1 MMPEPDARVFEQ
13 ETRVLLAEDHA
24 LVREGLRELLDA
36 QPGIRIIGEVSDGRE
51 AVAETL
57 RLTPDVVVMDAWLPR
72 LSGLLA
78 LTEIRKA
85 SPSTRVVMLSAY
97 ERVGFVVEALR
108 EGAYAYVPKSAPA
121 SELLAAIR
129 AASAGEK
136 YLSQAVSKQ
145 LVAQVIEPG
154 QEGGQSIRWLTQR
167 EREILQ
173 RLAEGLSAKEI
184 GAELDISVRTV
195 ESHRASMMRK
205 LGVHKAADLVRF
217 AIREGLVAP

>member
-217 AIREGLVAP
+217 AIREGLVSP

>member
-1 MMPEPDARVFEQ
+1 MAEPEARAFNH

-36 QPGIRIIGEVSDGRE
+36 QPGIRIVGEVSDGRE

-121 SELLAAIR
+121 PFRNAANENWVDRITATNR
-129 AASAGEK
+129 
-136 YLSQAVSKQ
+136 V
-145 LVAQVIEPG
+145 VA
-154 QEGGQSIRWLTQR
+154 T
-167 EREILQ
+167 
-173 RLAEGLSAKEI
+173 
-184 GAELDISVRTV
+184 T
-195 ESHRASMMRK
+195 M
-205 LGVHKAADLVRF
+205 
-217 AIREGLVAP
+217 

>member
-1 MMPEPDARVFEQ
+1 MVELEARVLEN
-13 ETRVLLAEDHA
+13 ETRVLLAEDHT

-36 QPGIRIIGEVSDGRE
+36 QPGIRVVAEVSDGRE
-51 AVAETL
+51 AVEAAL
-57 RLTPDVVVMDAWLPR
+57 RLSPDVVVMDAWLPR

-78 LTEIRKA
+78 LSEIRRA
-85 SPSTRVVMLSAY
+85 NPSARVVMLSAY
-97 ERVGFVVEALR
+97 ERVGFVLEALR

-129 AASAGEK
+129 AASVGEK
-136 YLSQAVSKQ
+136 YISRSVSQQ
-145 LVAQVIEPG
+145 LVAQVIEPSP
-154 QEGGQSIRWLTQR
+154 EGPQSLRWLTQR

-184 GAELDISVRTV
+184 GAELRISVRTV

-205 LGVHKAADLVRF
+205 LGIHKAAELVRF
-217 AIREGLVAP
+217 AIREGLVSP

>member
-1 MMPEPDARVFEQ
+1 MSEANTHAVPN

-36 QPGIRIIGEVSDGRE
+36 QPGIRIVGEVSDGRE
-51 AVAETL
+51 AVTETL

-136 YLSQAVSKQ
+136 YLSQTVSKQ
-145 LVAQVIEPG
+145 LVAQVIEPN
-154 QEGGQSIRWLTQR
+154 QEGGQSLRWLTQR

-184 GAELDISVRTV
+184 GAELHISVRTV

>member
-1 MMPEPDARVFEQ
+1 MMSEPESRAFSN

-36 QPGIRIIGEVSDGRE
+36 QPGIRIVGEVSDGRE

-57 RLTPDVVVMDAWLPR
+57 RLMPDVVVMDAWLPR

-78 LTEIRKA
+78 LTEIRKL
-85 SPSTRVVMLSAY
+85 SPATRVVMLSAY

-129 AASAGEK
+129 AAIAGEK
-136 YLSQAVSKQ
+136 YLSQAVSQQ

-154 QEGGQSIRWLTQR
+154 ADGTQSLRWLTQR

-184 GAELDISVRTV
+184 GAELHISVRTV

>member
-1 MMPEPDARVFEQ
+1 MAELEARVLEP
-13 ETRVLLAEDHA
+13 ETRILLAEDHA
-24 LVREGLRELLDA
+24 LVREGLRELLAA
-36 QPGIRIIGEVSDGRE
+36 QPGLSVVGEVSDGRE
-51 AVAETL
+51 AVEATL
-57 RLTPDVVVMDAWLPR
+57 RLAPDVVVMDAWLPR

-85 SPSTRVVMLSAY
+85 CPDTRVVMLSAY

-108 EGAYAYVPKSAPA
+108 EGACAYIPKSAPA

-129 AASAGEK
+129 AASIGEK
-136 YLSQAVSKQ
+136 YLPQGISQQ
-145 LVAQVIEPG
+145 LVAQVLEPEQDG
-154 QEGGQSIRWLTQR
+154 PLSLRTLTQR

-184 GAELDISVRTV
+184 GAELHISVRTV

-205 LGVHKAADLVRF
+205 LGVHKAAELVRF
-217 AIREGLVAP
+217 AIREGLVSP

>member
-1 MMPEPDARVFEQ
+1 MAELEARALET
-13 ETRVLLAEDHA
+13 ETRVLLAEDHT

-36 QPGIRIIGEVSDGRE
+36 QPGIRVVAEVSDGRE
-51 AVAETL
+51 AVEAAL
-57 RLTPDVVVMDAWLPR
+57 RLAPDVVVMDAWLPR

-78 LTEIRKA
+78 LSEIRRA
-85 SPSTRVVMLSAY
+85 NPGARVVMLSAY
-97 ERVGFVVEALR
+97 ERVGFVLEALR

-136 YLSQAVSKQ
+136 YISRSVSQQ
-145 LVAQVIEPG
+145 LVAQVIEPS
-154 QEGGQSIRWLTQR
+154 QEGPQSLRWLTQR

-184 GAELDISVRTV
+184 GAELRISVRTV

-205 LGVHKAADLVRF
+205 LGIHKAAELVRF
-217 AIREGLVAP
+217 AIREGLVSP

>member
-1 MMPEPDARVFEQ
+1 MMPEPDARAFEQ
-13 ETRVLLAEDHA
+13 ETRVLLAEDHT